1 MRIGSVGKQY
11 WQTDR
16 PNPEAVEPGF
26 EFILMLRPPQDC
38 TVKSPRNYS
47 KGVARV
53 NKSSG
58 LINNLQQHNQ

>member
-11 WQTDR
+11 WQTDT

-26 EFILMLRPPQDC
+26 EFILMLQPPQDC

-47 KGVARV
+47 KGVAGVDR
-53 NKSSG
+53 SSG
-58 LINNLQQHNQ
+58 LINNLQPQNQ